1 MASSLLHQLMQSYD
15 DDDDDEDMIEGVD
28 KDDHRHHH
36 LKNSLENKI
45 AKKILIMNMPELLGG
60 GSLTSIQGGGGK
72 LEDDEGLHHRFPQV
86 GGAKGEKGKKNKA
99 GTDTKEKENTRGRRY
114 SIVQHN
120 DFIQFVDRFN
130 QSRPNN
136 SGNNNSSSTAASY
149 HPVPPSSSHPS
160 SGKTTSN
167 LKEKRTHKMTT
178 GVNGGG
184 SVISASGSL
193 VQEKSSVLS
202 FPDYPSKK
210 RKLANAKK
218 SNKSAPIVIYDPASF
233 ADACSG
239 DFLIPNTVA
248 DYNKGISERE
258 ERLVSLV
265 NQCCV
270 AKGKVKQLSTIK
282 EVSFRRFTWFGP
294 GLLIISYL
302 GP

>member
-1 MASSLLHQLMQSYD
+1 MTSTLLHQLMRSYD
-15 DDDDDEDMIEGVD
+15 EDDDSMIEGAD

-45 AKKILIMNMPELLGG
+45 AKKILIMNMPELLGAG
-60 GSLTSIQGGGGK
+60 GSLASVLHGNGGK
-72 LEDDEGLHHRFPQV
+72 VEDDEGLHPRLPHV
-86 GGAKGEKGKKNKA
+86 GGTKGEKGGKKNKGAA
-99 GTDTKEKENTRGRRY
+99 GGGGGGDVKEKDNHRGRRY

-136 SGNNNSSSTAASY
+136 SSAAAASY

-160 SGKTTSN
+160 SGKTTST
-167 LKEKRTHKMTT
+167 LREKRTHKMTT
-178 GVNGGG
+178 GIGGG
-184 SVISASGSL
+184 SSIISASGSL
-193 VQEKSSVLS
+193 VQEKSSILS

-210 RKLANAKK
+210 RKLTNVKK

-233 ADACSG
+233 ADACAG
-239 DFLIPNTVA
+239 DFLIPNTIA
-248 DYNKGISERE
+248 DYNKGVSERE

-270 AKGKVKQLSTIK
+270 AKGKVKQLTTIK
-282 EVSFRRFTWFGP
+282 EVSYNT
-294 GLLIISYL
+294 
-302 GP
+302 